1 MLDLAKKHKKQV
13 RTISLGQ
20 GQEPAARKLISTG
33 VAQGSWVML
42 QNCHLGL
49 KFMAEV
55 ETTMLKLDDIEPG
68 FQLWITTEPHPKFP
82 IGLLQMSIKVT
93 NEAPAGV
100 RAGLKSSYAW
110 VNQDM
115 LDAVTQP
122 QWKSMLYAL
131 CFMHTIVQER
141 RKFGPLG
148 FNIPYEFNQ
157 SDLGACVMFMQS
169 HLHDMDTKKRPVDWE
184 CVNYMV
190 CEVQYGG
197 KITDG
202 AHPRGSS
209 PAPTLPRLA
218 PLAPRT
224 APHRR
229 PALRPLTRP
238 RSPRRRR
245 LGPAALQ
252 HVRPGVARA
261 SHPRPAVQVPRG
273 VPDPAGGRG
282 GRLPQGH

>member
-1 MLDLAKKHKKQV
+1 M
-13 RTISLGQ
+13 
-20 GQEPAARKLISTG
+20 
-33 VAQGSWVML
+33 
-42 QNCHLGL
+42 
-49 KFMAEV
+49 
-55 ETTMLKLDDIEPG
+55 
-68 FQLWITTEPHPKFP
+68 
-82 IGLLQMSIKVT
+82 
-93 NEAPAGV
+93 

-218 PLAPRT
+218 PLAPRP

-282 GRLPQGH
+282 GRLPQGHRDAAPHRQHEPLRAAPERGHRLPHAADEHGHLDDARDAAQGGRRRRRRDARGGGA